1 MTLSHDGEHVFDG
14 PVIRLGGSVG
24 IKMATALDARG
35 QEWQAET
42 YSKGKG
48 VEPLRCLN
56 CPAGVTFQSAYTCER
71 HNKSIK
77 VDAYFRL
84 LKEHEHA
91 DSCPHAI
98 EGKIKKLVTPS
109 EGLIEALQAGKYR
122 MRLMMIAEAL
132 TAAGKPASKS
142 SSNSAPKGGAVYQ
155 RKPGK
160 LPAYINSAKNVLL
173 LRAACDDDHNIAEY
187 LELVFEGNTVV
198 PWSSFYFE
206 AERYLEA
213 YRAVSLQTVKH
224 PIALH
229 GVVKSKRSVVIKGR
243 TKNVINLYIPKYADD
258 AEDESHGISVE
269 PSIWTDRAD
278 WFDGIEKETAVVVLG
293 VWKAKPGEREMPKEP
308 DKYRHSAFTKHALN
322 LTLLLKP
329 QIARVPKER

>member
-1 MTLSHDGEHVFDG
+1 MG
-14 PVIRLGGSVG
+14 IR
-24 IKMATALDARG
+24 MATALDAHG
-35 QEWQAET
+35 QEWEAET

-56 CPAGVTFQSAYTCER
+56 CSAGVTFQSAYTCER

-109 EGLIEALQAGKYR
+109 EGLIEALQEGKYR
-122 MRLMMIAEAL
+122 LRLMMIAEAL
-132 TAAGKPASKS
+132 SAAGKPATS
-142 SSNSAPKGGAVYQ
+142 SPAGAARRGGAVYQ
-155 RKPGK
+155 RKSGK

-173 LRAACDDDHNIAEY
+173 LRAACDDDQNIAEY

-206 AERYLEA
+206 AERYMEA

-229 GVVKSKRSVVIKGR
+229 GVVESKRSPIVNGRSKG
-243 TKNVINLYIPKYADD
+243 VINLHIPKYGDD

-269 PSIWTDRAD
+269 PSIWTDHVD
-278 WFDGIEKETAVVVLG
+278 WFDGIEEDMEVVVLG
-293 VWKAKPGEREMPKEP
+293 VWKAKPGQREESKAP
-308 DKYRHSAFTKHALN
+308 DKYRHSAFTKHKLN
-322 LTLLLKP
+322 LTLSLKA
-329 QIARVPKER
+329 QIAKVPKGR

>member
-1 MTLSHDGEHVFDG
+1 MG
-14 PVIRLGGSVG
+14 IR
-24 IKMATALDARG
+24 MATALDARG
-35 QEWQAET
+35 QEWEAET

-56 CPAGVTFQSAYTCER
+56 CSAGVTFQSAYTCER

-109 EGLIEALQAGKYR
+109 EGLIEALQEGKYR
-122 MRLMMIAEAL
+122 LRLMMIAEAL
-132 TAAGKPASKS
+132 SAAGKPATS
-142 SSNSAPKGGAVYQ
+142 SPAGAARRGGAVYQ
-155 RKPGK
+155 RKSGK
-160 LPAYINSAKNVLL
+160 FPAYINSAKNVLL
-173 LRAACDDDHNIAEY
+173 LRAACDDDQNIAEY

-206 AERYLEA
+206 AERYMEA
-213 YRAVSLQTVKH
+213 YRAVLLQTVKH

-229 GVVKSKRSVVIKGR
+229 GVVESKRSPIVNGRPKG
-243 TKNVINLYIPKYADD
+243 VINLHIPKYGDD
-258 AEDESHGISVE
+258 AGDESHGISVE
-269 PSIWTDRAD
+269 ASIWTDHVD
-278 WFDGIEKETAVVVLG
+278 WFDGIEEDMEVVVLG
-293 VWKAKPGEREMPKEP
+293 VWKAKPGQRQESKVP
-308 DKYRHSAFTKHALN
+308 DKYRHSAFTKHKLN
-322 LTLLLKP
+322 LTLSLKA
-329 QIARVPKER
+329 QIAKVPKRR